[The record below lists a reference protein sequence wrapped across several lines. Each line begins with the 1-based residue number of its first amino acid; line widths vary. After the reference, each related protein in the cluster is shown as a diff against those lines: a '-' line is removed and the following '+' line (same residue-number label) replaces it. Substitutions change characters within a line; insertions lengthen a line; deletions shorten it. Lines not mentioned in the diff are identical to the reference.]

1 MPDTSFE
8 QAKLQFKTGLACF
21 QAGQYLDAHRHF
33 EASLALVPGRVSTLV
48 NLAATR
54 LKLDRPQAA
63 LDATDQVLAI
73 EPDNTD
79 AWLHRAKA
87 LSELGR
93 PEQALPAFDR
103 LLALNPRFAPGW
115 CARGDIL
122 REIGNPGEAERSYR
136 QALALGADPDL
147 IGYYLAALGAQ
158 PSPAT
163 SPRAYVETLF
173 DGYASQFEQHVV
185 QALHY
190 RAPEVL
196 AQALPLLHAGRFSSA
211 LDLGCGTGLCG
222 PLVKPLADRLVGVDL
237 SAQMIEQARAR
248 GVYDRLVH
256 ADITEH
262 LQQSQERHDLVLA
275 ADVFIYIGELSPVFA
290 AVAAVMRQGGLF
302 CFSAE
307 VASPEARGFELLPS
321 LRYAHAESYLRELA
335 GQHGFEV
342 AKLSR
347 EPIREDQRQAVDG
360 VFAYLVRR

>member
-8 QAKLQFKTGLACF
+8 QAKLQFQTGLACF
-21 QAGQYLDAHRHF
+21 QAGQYLPAQQHF

-63 LDATDQVLAI
+63 LDAADQVLAI
-73 EPDNTD
+73 EPDNAD
-79 AWLHRAKA
+79 AWLHRANA
-87 LSELGR
+87 CLGLGR
-93 PEQALPAFDR
+93 PELALPAFDR
-103 LLALNPRFAPGW
+103 LLALNPTFAPAW
-115 CARGDIL
+115 CARGDVL
-122 REIGNPGEAERSYR
+122 REMGHADEAERAYR
-136 QALALGADPDL
+136 QALAHGGDAEL
-147 IGYYLAALGAQ
+147 IGYYLAALGVQ
-158 PSPAT
+158 PSPGT
-163 SPRAYVETLF
+163 SPRAYVQTLF

-222 PLVKPLADRLVGVDL
+222 PLVRPLVDRLIGVDL

-248 GVYDRLVH
+248 GVYDQLVH

-262 LQQSQERHDLVLA
+262 LQQSPERHDLVLA

-290 AVAAVMRQGGLF
+290 AVSAVMVQGGLF

-335 GQHGFEV
+335 GHHGFEV
-342 AKLSR
+342 VKLSR
-347 EPIREDQRQAVDG
+347 EPIREDQRQAIDG
-360 VFAYLVRR
+360 VFAYLVKR